1 MVKSPIESRRA
12 LFRGAFSGVTAGL
25 VLTLM
30 MTIMSAVG
38 GRDIWYGIK
47 GAAAPF
53 FGDRAMQPGFDLYP
67 ALVGFFAHL
76 AISAGWGALFAL
88 VVEGSRPVIAA
99 VAGVLWGF
107 VVWIG
112 MYYLVLPIVGLSSMQ
127 NDAPVGRA
135 IAFHL
140 IFSIAMTAAY
150 FVYPSLFGRGG
161 HGAWHR
167 SLHTR

>member
-12 LFRGAFSGVTAGL
+12 LIRGTVAGVTAGL

-30 MTIMSAVG
+30 MTVMSAAG
-38 GRDIWYGIK
+38 GKDVWYGIK

-53 FGDRAMQPGFDLYP
+53 FGDRAMQPGFDLMP
-67 ALVGFFAHL
+67 TLVGFVCHL
-76 AISAGWGALFAL
+76 VISAGWGALFA
-88 VVEGSRPVIAA
+88 VVIEGANRTVTSIV
-99 VAGVLWGF
+99 GVLCGF

-112 MYYLVLPIVGLSSMQ
+112 MYYIVLPIVGLSSMQ

-140 IFSIAMTAAY
+140 IFSVALTAAY
-150 FVYPSLFGRGG
+150 LLYPVVFRRHSG
-161 HGAWHR
+161 WPR
-167 SLHTR
+167 SAHAT